1 MLIDIE
7 VRGFGRI
14 ARPTFNLI
22 KTSLASQGEIKNE
35 LRLIESG
42 SLDSLPNLSTL
53 NCPIVKK
60 ATDSFGADS
69 SLDSYEGKIKCV
81 KTFTLLEIK
90 AGGERGAIWQD
101 DTHNY
106 NWLVASGRAK
116 GEHKDHDDFYN
127 RLGRADSGGSIGDI
141 LPSKEDYDQ
150 LATELDR
157 SVTHQLQVSIAEVC
171 NQMLEETLETG
182 TSCEQILI
190 SVDGKDKKSGNS
202 AGHISELT
210 RVKLEFEE
218 STFVDDAD
226 GCEAT
231 PLEACVVITFDHADP
246 SAISL
251 NRVAEINF
259 LAAMQIEREKLEAI
273 TENNGNIWYFMEI
286 TREKLSERQDNLLS
300 ALINGTTL
308 DDLDPSRRHWA
319 PKEDI
324 ADGSVNNHP
333 VRSLCGT
340 YFTPITNGDEYLECA
355 KCNELYSKLEP
366 APST

>member
-7 VRGFGRI
+7 VRSLGRI

-22 KTSLASQGEIKNE
+22 KNNLANQGEIKNE

-42 SLDSLPNLSTL
+42 RLYDLPNLSTL
-53 NCPIVKK
+53 NCSIVKK
-60 ATDSFGADS
+60 AADSFGADS
-69 SLDSYEGKIKCV
+69 SLDSHEGKIKCV
-81 KTFTLLEIK
+81 KTLTLLEIK
-90 AGGERGAIWQD
+90 AGGERGAVWQD
-101 DTHNY
+101 DKHRY

-157 SVTHQLQVSIAEVC
+157 FVIHQLQVSIAEVC

-182 TSCEQILI
+182 SSCHHILM
-190 SVDGKDKKSGNS
+190 SVDGKDKKTGNS

-210 RVKLEFEE
+210 RVHLEFEE

-226 GCEAT
+226 GCET
-231 PLEACVVITFDHADP
+231 VPLESCFVITFHHADLG
-246 SAISL
+246 AV
-251 NRVAEINF
+251 NRNIVSELNF
-259 LAAMQIEREKLEAI
+259 LAAMQIEREKLEAA
-273 TENNGNIWYFMEI
+273 TTNNGDIWYFMEI
-286 TREKLSERQDNLLS
+286 TREELSERKDNLLS
-300 ALINGTTL
+300 ALSDDTTL
-308 DDLDPSRRHWA
+308 DNLDPSRRHWA

-324 ADGSVNNHP
+324 TDGSVNNHP

-340 YFTPITNGDEYLECA
+340 YFTPITNGDKYLECE